1 MQSTVETY
9 LERICRRLG
18 AHNRTE
24 AVMVAQ
30 RQRLLT
36 SG

>member
-1 MQSTVETY
+1 VDTY
-9 LERICRRLG
+9 LGRIYGRLG
-18 AHNRTE
+18 VRNRTE

-30 RQRLLT
+30 RERLLA